1 MTNKGP
7 SEFGAPTGK
16 TGRVTTI
23 ADCMCKNNKIF
34 YEWLMRDNSFL
45 IAQLGISL
53 DDAAAFQANFSL
65 SNTFTQWIN
74 EEYSRTAANEASL
87 GDDLSEQDKPWG
99 DFAKAWA
106 ENLFNKRMFNQL
118 SHFYK
123 PNAAVQWP
131 GGRQATGNAA
141 ISGMLIKWLASC
153 PDANMVVDHVC
164 VTYYDQNRVHLA
176 LRWGVAGHYNATD
189 AKYAQFN
196 QQPHY
201 ILGASHFEIEDG
213 RIAREWTVFDEVAA
227 LANLMRK
234 LPNEAEA

>member
-1 MTNKGP
+1 
-7 SEFGAPTGK
+7 
-16 TGRVTTI
+16 
-23 ADCMCKNNKIF
+23 
-34 YEWLMRDNSFL
+34 
-45 IAQLGISL
+45 
-53 DDAAAFQANFSL
+53 
-65 SNTFTQWIN
+65 
-74 EEYSRTAANEASL
+74 
-87 GDDLSEQDKPWG
+87 
-99 DFAKAWA
+99 
-106 ENLFNKRMFNQL
+106 
-118 SHFYK
+118 
-123 PNAAVQWP
+123 
-131 GGRQATGNAA
+131 
-141 ISGMLIKWLASC
+141 
-153 PDANMVVDHVC
+153 MVVDHVC